1 MCKMYGGK
9 FCKLQLVNLDT
20 HNYGLQAIGKTGIDN
35 QALGES
41 MLNGEDP
48 MCKMYGGKF
57 CHKLINLD
65 ELQFLI

>member
-1 MCKMYGGK
+1 MQNLLVID
-9 FCKLQLVNLDT
+9 LQNLDT

-57 CHKLINLD
+57 CKKVQLVNLD
-65 ELQFLI
+65 THNYGL